1 MIIPRI
7 TNPYEPG
14 LPALGD
20 DLENYLVTGGGSITL
35 KLEPDDKI
43 KIINLEGQQ
52 QAELVCFSSKKL
64 CDLSPLSL
72 KHEHQG
78 DLTKKILV
86 SEDESA
92 KIARTKLKK
101 LGYDVESINKSILVF
116 SNNCLANSI
125 EEFTSND
132 SVVCIIS
139 APGESEI
146 THGNYPSSELRVI
159 VQRSKKRQEGEFL
172 LPDPLMDPVEEI
184 FVKRYTAMSY
194 EVQEGDYI
202 QIIDVYGR
210 QCSDFMAFDAK
221 KLQKGHELAIDTTNS
236 RYLMGSAYP
245 LPGLHSKYY
254 DENQF
259 PMIEVYRDT
268 VGRHDTFGTACTS
281 KFYDD
286 LGYFGHPNCSDNFN
300 YVLDKFTLRK
310 RLGWNAINLFYNTA
324 IDANNAL
331 IFDEPWSRPGDYV
344 LFKALKNLVCVSS
357 ACPDDVDAANGWN
370 PTDIFV
376 RVYRPNKPFSK
387 GVAYRMKA
395 DSEPK
400 LTKETGFHP
409 RVSNLTENIIEYKGF
424 WLASNYN
431 NHGALQEYEACR
443 ERAII
448 MDLSALR
455 KFEVSGPDAE
465 ELLQRTC
472 TRDIRKLSV
481 GQVVYTAMCYD
492 HGGMLDDGTVFKMTN
507 DNFRWICGDEYCGEW
522 LRSKA
527 KEFNLKVWVKSSTDN
542 LHNVSVQG
550 PKSREIL
557 NKIIWTPPH
566 QTPLNDLEWFRFTI
580 ARLKTL
586 DGIPLMVS
594 RTGYTGELGYEI
606 FCHPSKATEVWDAVM
621 EAGREFDITPMG
633 LDALDLVRVEAGL
646 IFANYE
652 FDDQTDPFEAG
663 IGFTVPLKSK
673 EDDFIGKESL
683 IERKANPQRKLVG
696 LEIEGNEIC
705 GHGDCVHPS
714 NDGREQVGVI
724 TSGMKSPVLNKNIAL
739 CRMNIKYCEL
749 DTEVE
754 IGKLDGHQKRIKA
767 KVVNFPFY
775 DPTKSRVKS

>member
-1 MIIPRI
+1 M
-7 TNPYEPG
+7 
-14 LPALGD
+14 
-20 DLENYLVTGGGSITL
+20 V
-35 KLEPDDKI
+35 
-43 KIINLEGQQ
+43 
-52 QAELVCFSSKKL
+52 
-64 CDLSPLSL
+64 
-72 KHEHQG
+72 
-78 DLTKKILV
+78 
-86 SEDESA
+86 
-92 KIARTKLKK
+92 
-101 LGYDVESINKSILVF
+101 
-116 SNNCLANSI
+116 
-125 EEFTSND
+125 
-132 SVVCIIS
+132 
-139 APGESEI
+139 
-146 THGNYPSSELRVI
+146 
-159 VQRSKKRQEGEFL
+159 
-172 LPDPLMDPVEEI
+172 
-184 FVKRYTAMSY
+184 
-194 EVQEGDYI
+194 
-202 QIIDVYGR
+202 
-210 QCSDFMAFDAK
+210 
-221 KLQKGHELAIDTTNS
+221 
-236 RYLMGSAYP
+236 
-245 LPGLHSKYY
+245 
-254 DENQF
+254 
-259 PMIEVYRDT
+259 EVYRDT

-344 LFKALKNLVCVSS
+344 MFKALKNLVCVSS

-387 GVAYRMKA
+387 GVAFRMKTDA
-395 DSEPK
+395 EPK

-409 RVSNLTENIIEYKGF
+409 RVASLTENIVEYKGY
-424 WLASNYN
+424 WLASNFR
-431 NHGALQEYEACR
+431 NHGALQEYQACR

-455 KFEVSGPDAE
+455 KFEVRGPDAE

-472 TRDIRKLSV
+472 TRNIRKLSV

-492 HGGMLDDGTVFKMTN
+492 HGGMLDDGTVFKMTH

-522 LRSKA
+522 LRNKA
-527 KEFNLKVWVKSSTDN
+527 KEMGLKVWIKSSTDN

-557 NKIIWTPPH
+557 KKIIWTPPH
-566 QTPLNDLEWFRFTI
+566 QTPLAELEWFRFTI
-580 ARLKTL
+580 ARLNGL

-606 FCHPSKATEVWDAVM
+606 FCHPSKASEVWDAVM
-621 EAGREFDITPMG
+621 EAGKEFGIAPMG
-633 LDALDLVRVEAGL
+633 LDALDLVRIEAGL

-663 IGFTVPLKSK
+663 IGFTVPLKTK
-673 EDDFIGKESL
+673 EDDFIGKQSL

-696 LEIEGNEIC
+696 LEIEGNEVC

-714 NDGREQVGVI
+714 NNGREQVGII
-724 TSGMKSPVLNKNIAL
+724 TSGMKSPVLNKTIAL
-739 CRMNIKYCEL
+739 CRMNVNYCEIG
-749 DTEVE
+749 TEVE

-767 KVVNFPFY
+767 KVIEFPFY
-775 DPTKSRVKS
+775 DPTKSRVRA